1 MILQGNAVKVGR
13 NIDTDQIIPAQYLTL
28 TDSKELGKH
37 CLEGY
42 EKDFPKLLDDETII
56 FAEENFGCG
65 SSREHAPFAI
75 KGAGVKAVVAKSFAR
90 IFFRNAINLGLTVI
104 ESPEAVNDVEKGD
117 KIKINADKGKIYN
130 KTKNKNYDFS
140 PFPKIIKEIL
150 MADGV
155 TGYFKERKS

>member
-1 MILQGNAVKVGR
+1 MIFQGNAIKVGR

-28 TDSKELGKH
+28 TDSKKLGEH

-42 EKDFPKLLDDETII
+42 KKDFPELLDDKTII

-104 ESPEAVNDVEKGD
+104 ECPEAVENVEKGD
-117 KIKINADKGKIYN
+117 KIKINVDKGKIYN
-130 KTKNKNYDFS
+130 KSSRENFKFS
-140 PFPKIIKEIL
+140 PFPKMIKEIL

-155 TGYFKERKS
+155 TGYFKEKKS